1 MKKFNLLFIVA
12 LCALLLSSCSQQND
26 DSEAE
31 DELEQFSTD
40 ITEDTTEESATD
52 IEYTAEDTS
61 DSNSENWDEILDS
74 YEEYVDEYIKL
85 MKQVSAGD
93 MDAYSSLATYTE
105 KLAEFGKKL
114 DAASDDITAAQLAR
128 YNKISMKMAT
138 AAQ

>member
-31 DELEQFSTD
+31 NELEQFSTD
-40 ITEDTTEESATD
+40 TAEESATD

-61 DSNSENWDEILDS
+61 DSNSEDWDEILDS

-114 DAASDDITAAQLAR
+114 DAASDDITAAQMAR

>member
-40 ITEDTTEESATD
+40 TAEESATD
-52 IEYTAEDTS
+52 IEYTAEDTI
-61 DSNSENWDEILDS
+61 DSNSEDWDEILDS

-93 MDAYSSLATYTE
+93 MNAYSSLATYTE